1 VAVALVAQQLPPVEE
16 QERAREP
23 VRALGLGLMPGLWA
37 LVESSTPALA
47 MTAGSPTGRRSR
59 RAGSAVS
66 CPSCCTQRYR
76 S

>member
-1 VAVALVAQQLPPVEE
+1 MAVALVAQQLPPVEE

-47 MTAGSPTGRRSR
+47 MTAGS
-59 RAGSAVS
+59 AVS